1 MTQERAIRRD
11 VGPFAL
17 MLTGLGSIIG
27 SGWLFGA
34 WRAAQIAGPGAIW
47 AWVIGAAVIMAI
59 ALTYAELGAMF
70 PESGGMVRYGHYS
83 HGSLVGFI
91 AAWANWI
98 AIVSVISVEA
108 EASAQYMSSWKWA
121 WAKDLYHQAPGGH
134 GELSTLGLAIAAA
147 LVIIYFLLNF
157 WSVKLFARSNTAIT
171 LFKLVIPALTA
182 VLLMMSGFHPENFS
196 VGIHGEAHSTD
207 FASVLTAV
215 AIAGIVFSFN
225 GFQSPVNLAGEAR
238 NPGKSIPF
246 AIVCSIA
253 LATVIYVLLQVS
265 FIGAVP
271 REMLANVGW
280 HGINF
285 SSPFADL
292 AIILGLQW
300 LATLLFIDAV
310 ISPSGTGMTYTATTA
325 RMLYGME
332 RNGTLPAI
340 LGRVHPKWGVP
351 RPAMWVNL
359 VVSFLFLFFFR
370 GWGTL
375 AAVISVATI
384 ISYLTGPVSV
394 MTLRRTAPGL
404 HRPLRLAGLPLLA
417 GVAFVM
423 STELLYWAKWPLT
436 GEIILLMVVA
446 LPVYFYYQSLADD
459 FFKPTERMILLLAS
473 IAPAILLL
481 ALASAFY
488 FSASSVSSLATP
500 FLLAGLMYGWVMFTV
515 VIPVFRMRTDA
526 TMMATFKHH
535 LHGAWWLIAY
545 LPTIAFV
552 SWAGS
557 TTFGGKGY
565 LPYGWD
571 LVVVGV
577 IGLVFYLWGV
587 RSGWRTPSVEA
598 AELEAGAHPD
608 APLVP
613 PDEETAER
621 ITGR

>member
-1 MTQERAIRRD
+1 M
-11 VGPFAL
+11 
-17 MLTGLGSIIG
+17 
-27 SGWLFGA
+27 
-34 WRAAQIAGPGAIW
+34 
-47 AWVIGAAVIMAI
+47 
-59 ALTYAELGAMF
+59 
-70 PESGGMVRYGHYS
+70 
-83 HGSLVGFI
+83 
-91 AAWANWI
+91 
-98 AIVSVISVEA
+98 
-108 EASAQYMSSWKWA
+108 
-121 WAKDLYHQAPGGH
+121 PGGH
-134 GELSTLGLAIAAA
+134 GELSTNGLLIAAA
-147 LVIIYFLLNF
+147 LVVMYFLFNF

-182 VLLMMSGFHPENFS
+182 VLLIASGFHAENFS
-196 VGIHGEAHSTD
+196 VGIHGELHKTD
-207 FASVLTAV
+207 FPSILTAV

-246 AIVCSIA
+246 AIVCSIL
-253 LATVIYVLLQVS
+253 LATVVYVLLQVA

-332 RNGTLPAI
+332 RNGTLPKI
-340 LGRVHPKWGVP
+340 LGRVHPKWGIP

-359 VVSFLFLFFFR
+359 AVSFMFLFFFR
-370 GWGTL
+370 GWGSL

-404 HRPLRLAGLPLLA
+404 HRPLRLGGLSVLA
-417 GVAFVM
+417 GIAFIM
-423 STELLYWAKWPLT
+423 STELLYWAKWSLT

-446 LPVYFYYQSLADD
+446 LPVYFYYQAKAGWHD
-459 FFKPTERMILLLAS
+459 FGRQMK
-473 IAPAILLL
+473 
-481 ALASAFY
+481 
-488 FSASSVSSLATP
+488 
-500 FLLAGLMYGWVMFTV
+500 
-515 VIPVFRMRTDA
+515 
-526 TMMATFKHH
+526 
-535 LHGAWWLIAY
+535 GAWWLVFY
-545 LPTIAFV
+545 LPTLALV

-557 TTFGGKGY
+557 TIFGGKGY
-565 LPYGWD
+565 LSYGVD
-571 LVVVGV
+571 LAVVAV

-587 RSGWRTPSVEA
+587 KSGWRTPSVEA
-598 AELEAGAHPD
+598 AELEAKIDPN

-613 PDEETAER
+613 PDEATAER
-621 ITGR
+621 ITGH

>member
-1 MTQERAIRRD
+1 
-11 VGPFAL
+11 V
-17 MLTGLGSIIG
+17 
-27 SGWLFGA
+27 
-34 WRAAQIAGPGAIW
+34 
-47 AWVIGAAVIMAI
+47 V
-59 ALTYAELGAMF
+59 
-70 PESGGMVRYGHYS
+70 
-83 HGSLVGFI
+83 
-91 AAWANWI
+91 
-98 AIVSVISVEA
+98 
-108 EASAQYMSSWKWA
+108 
-121 WAKDLYHQAPGGH
+121 
-134 GELSTLGLAIAAA
+134 
-147 LVIIYFLLNF
+147 YFLFNY

-182 VLLMMSGFHPENFS
+182 VLLIASGFHAENFS
-196 VGIHGEAHSTD
+196 VGIHGELHKTD
-207 FASVLTAV
+207 FPSILTAV

-225 GFQSPVNLAGEAR
+225 GFQSPVNLAGEAH

-246 AIVCSIA
+246 AIVCSIL
-253 LATVIYVLLQVS
+253 LATVVYVLLQVA

-292 AIILGLQW
+292 AIILGMQW

-332 RNGTLPAI
+332 RNGTLPKI

-359 VVSFLFLFFFR
+359 AVSFLFLFFFR
-370 GWGTL
+370 GWGSL

-394 MTLRRTAPGL
+394 MTLRRTAPEL
-404 HRPLRLAGLPLLA
+404 HRPLRLGGLSVLA
-417 GVAFVM
+417 GIAFVM

-446 LPVYFYYQSLADD
+446 LPVYFYYQAKAGWHD
-459 FFKPTERMILLLAS
+459 FGRQMK
-473 IAPAILLL
+473 
-481 ALASAFY
+481 
-488 FSASSVSSLATP
+488 
-500 FLLAGLMYGWVMFTV
+500 
-515 VIPVFRMRTDA
+515 
-526 TMMATFKHH
+526 
-535 LHGAWWLIAY
+535 GAWWLVFY
-545 LPTIAFV
+545 LPTLALV

-565 LPYGWD
+565 LSYGVD
-571 LVVVGV
+571 LVVVAA
-577 IGLVFYLWGV
+577 IGLVFFLWGV
-587 RSGWRTPSVEA
+587 KSGWRTPSVEA
-598 AELEAGAHPD
+598 AQLEAHIDPN

>member
-1 MTQERAIRRD
+1 MSSSSSIRRD

-47 AWVIGAAVIMAI
+47 AWVIGAVIILFI

-121 WAKDLYHQAPGGH
+121 WAKSLYHQAPGGH
-134 GELSTLGLAIAAA
+134 GELSAVGLTIAAV
-147 LVIIYFLLNF
+147 LVVGYFLLNF

-182 VLLMMSGFHPENFS
+182 LLLIASGFHPANFH
-196 VGIHGEAHSTD
+196 VGVHGGPHAIN

-225 GFQSPVNLAGEAR
+225 GFQSPVNLAGEAH

-246 AIVCSIA
+246 AIVCSIV
-253 LATVIYVLLQVS
+253 LATAIYVLLQVA

-271 REMLANVGW
+271 QQMLAKAGW

-300 LATLLFIDAV
+300 LATLLFVDAV

-332 RNGTLPAI
+332 RNGTLPRI
-340 LGRVHPKWGVP
+340 LGHVHPKWGVP

-359 VVSFLFLFFFR
+359 AVSFLFLFFFR

-404 HRPLRLAGLPLLA
+404 HRPLRLAGLPVLA
-417 GVAFVM
+417 GIAFVM

-446 LPVYFYYQSLADD
+446 LPIYFYYQAKRGWHD
-459 FFKPTERMILLLAS
+459 FGRQLK
-473 IAPAILLL
+473 
-481 ALASAFY
+481 
-488 FSASSVSSLATP
+488 
-500 FLLAGLMYGWVMFTV
+500 
-515 VIPVFRMRTDA
+515 
-526 TMMATFKHH
+526 
-535 LHGAWWLIAY
+535 GAWWLIAY
-545 LPTIAFV
+545 LPTIALV

-557 TTFGGKGY
+557 TTFGGQGY

-571 LVVVGV
+571 LAVVAV
-577 IGLVFYLWGV
+577 IGLVFYVWGV
-587 RSGWRTPSVEA
+587 KSGWRTPSVE
-598 AELEAGAHPD
+598 D
-608 APLVP
+608 
-613 PDEETAER
+613 AER
-621 ITGR
+621 EAAAQPHA